1 MANKDP
7 FKSAYSE
14 QIAALVQ
21 KAQDNT
27 ANFKYDPMTDA
38 SYQALAKE
46 YARLGD
52 RANENTIAN
61 QAALT
66 GGRASSYAVS
76 AAAQAQNQY
85 NQALTD
91 KIPELERLAYDRFN
105 ADRNYGLNLLET
117 MKSLDD
123 SAFNRFTDQRNFDYQ
138 QGRDNV
144 ADQHWDKTFDYQK
157 LRDSVADS
165 HWDKNFDY
173 QKQRDNVSDSHW
185 ERNFNYQQG
194 RDSVSDS
201 HWEREYQL
209 KKDSASRA
217 GRRSGGGR
225 HGRKGRRGRGG
236 SYQEQSTQVVSYVPS
251 VAAQIAQNAVKG
263 ILTGKAKKGK
273 SVKSQ
278 TYKKAARMGYAPIAF
293 RRNTPAEARA
303 AARKAVKKIIYGDN
317 KHYVSKDPVRRAN
330 DIFNNTQ
337 MAGVNNNSDRRALYA
352 LKGLIE
358 SKKSDLLNAAWTVT
372 STPTLDP
379 KSMHQDLKRY
389 SELGY
394 IKNGMLDA
402 DKLSKD
408 ARDAFSG
415 FYKYVEK
422 TRQKAEALNYMAKE
436 AGIYKTELQYDTKA
450 GKFKRKLYLKDK
462 NGNEPREGVIEKP
475 SAGQKFAIDIAQ
487 GTLGFLADLAVGKFT
502 GVGILPVMGV
512 NAFGQGA
519 GDARAAGA
527 GIYSQ
532 WGAGLTNAGI
542 NIGTEKMW
550 STSNIMRN
558 STGRGLLDNSAE
570 KFANKMAA
578 RFAKGTAADEIRY
591 KAIKLGLAA
600 SSEGVEEFMN
610 AILQPISDRF
620 YDPDAFK
627 KIAENPTGYLADA
640 VYQGIVGTAIGGIVG
655 GPSGVNMDIELSAED
670 KEKILQA
677 GLAMSEKSSAN
688 NFARS
693 IDKNRLKGG
702 KVLNNAILDLKRKI
716 ESGRELTEHDQVL
729 LSAAKKSR
737 IRGAE
742 NVSGSFIIRSEEGL
756 NTEYDREKAS
766 VLLTQKVANREK
778 EVRKYLYEADTPKK
792 TVDELSFP
800 VARILEGTGSSA
812 DVENVLFTVDNNPA
826 LELIQNETT
835 QDLNVGMLPRMNN
848 GMIMGGARE
857 TQHFKKE
864 LNSFMGARYESNVEE
879 ILPKA
884 KDAAKKEMLA
894 SIGMKTNPEI
904 EKLFDEGAKN
914 VKEGEEFINY
924 AHAFNYFYDSGRRGL
939 DYKNLDKAIFQ
950 SELVPADIRKKIYEI
965 GKAEREN
972 NNIITNKS
980 KLPIGFKAGRVT
992 LGENVNMSNSMIN
1005 AYRTLAKS
1013 FGVEISLEE
1022 NIKDSEGNE
1031 VNGYYKNGTIHISMK
1046 SDSPVI
1052 DVLKH
1057 EVTHH
1062 IQVNSP
1068 RQYAA
1073 FKKYV
1078 LDEFYNSNLAEY
1090 ENKLNKYMND
1100 YKDISRAEAEEEL
1113 LADATDVFWKGDAD
1127 AEAAVKTLV
1136 EKNRSLGET
1145 ILKAIK
1151 STVDK
1156 LNTLSKNAINALKG
1170 EYRGKW
1176 LEELGILEK
1185 AQEMWTEALMNPE
1198 IDKFEEA
1205 VNNDDEIKFM
1215 YKGKDSEGR
1224 DVFSI
1229 SSKTKKL
1236 TKKEKRTELTERF
1249 ENGEVLNV
1257 EFDNG
1262 KGRKYTAKPHEDF
1275 AGKNFYGDKQTKS
1288 INAFNKKVNLFYEG
1302 DLSKLLQNS
1311 EYIRSGPEKKE
1322 HKNVI
1327 KWEYYK
1333 KEIVIGETPYKLLI
1347 NVQNRTDGDF
1357 IYNIKFEKIKKDQHW
1372 QAINEDSKNNA
1383 HVGIDNANLSQNDEE
1398 VKKKYQRKN
1407 SIFDIPNNQQAD
1419 SNTIK
1424 QLNKKIDALILNQ
1437 TKTKGTIPKRSSVVS
1452 YLKELITEVGS
1463 DAKAEDLRV
1472 DYHNLYKAAKSGDD
1486 ATKERLLNEI
1496 TREIVKNTYETNR
1509 VSPEIRDIQRYLKN
1523 MTISIDE
1530 DLEAEIKNRY
1540 GTFGKF
1546 KDYID
1551 GAFKIKLNKNIDR
1564 MEYAVPVDDMLSEMN
1579 ELFGDT
1585 IKVDGQS
1592 LDDVTDFVTAL
1603 ATIAEYASVKDNKV
1617 YLFDGGAN
1625 LTQYTEKEIA
1635 EYEDE
1640 LIKDVKA
1647 NLEASLGEIKSI
1659 VTYADKQEARISK
1672 LKASMKRS
1680 AMNKPEQTKSK
1691 KLISKLIND
1700 TGSKIPIEDGMRLYE
1715 EVWTA
1720 VHQATP
1726 NASAAYSAAARL
1738 SNALLNSNENNI
1750 KENLQTKKQVIDLL
1764 SVGKIYI
1771 SPELAKKLN
1780 YQELKARY
1788 GHALRF
1794 TTDINSE
1801 HTMPAEL
1808 VYDFF
1813 QNKLGE
1819 KYPELFASDASDAE
1833 EAVKNLCNA
1842 VDMVETSAETDG
1854 LINGEYKNVA
1864 SDITELI
1871 LDNAISMK
1879 PEMTYADKQ
1888 QEKLKAAVKEARN
1901 KIKERETIKRQKAEK
1916 KHEEEIAEKDKA
1928 IEELE
1933 SAIKEERESVSELK
1947 RDLRKERSELNRKSK
1962 AINSIKWYSN
1972 KLSNKLLKPTNT
1984 QFMPEE
1990 FRKSIAKVL
1999 HEMDFSTERGDA
2011 FYETHGYNKTYEN
2024 FMELKNE
2031 YRKVLEE
2038 KNDGDSTFS
2047 FVEDEDFMNQIDSV
2061 LEALKE
2067 SRLVDMDADTIE
2079 SVRDVIRGLDS
2090 IVNKHNDMLK
2100 YDQYKTISGTGNAVI
2115 NELSKKAE
2123 KNRYAGGA
2131 SAVSKFIFSRNI
2143 NPADRFAVLGGTLN
2157 KLFKEITIGF
2167 DDHAMNVKSAQNEFQ
2182 RIQEAVGEDAF
2193 NTIWEDSKV
2202 ESFKLESGKTL
2213 NLTHGQMV
2221 TLFLLSE
2228 RKQALEHIL
2237 AGGIQTAEVKPKKL
2251 GKNTVLRK
2259 SSMQREKIT
2268 HSDIINIVKSLSPEE
2283 IKCAKMIQH
2292 YLNTTVS
2299 DWGNE
2304 VSMKVWG
2311 YNKFT
2316 EENYF
2321 PIKIARETVDA
2332 NVEEAAVTKIINPGF
2347 AKKTKPSAKNAVV
2360 LDNVL
2365 SVASNHISA
2374 MSAYQALSMP
2384 LQDLE
2389 NVWNY
2394 RSYGEDGVIK
2404 GSVREAIER
2413 AYGREANEYIEKFLK
2428 DVNGNIAKSEMPI
2441 TTKIIG
2447 TAKRAAIA
2455 ANGRVAMQQPM
2466 SIVRASAVINPKYL
2480 ARSKYSRDAVKEMQ
2494 QHSGVAVWKDLGYY
2508 STDVGPSLTNAM
2520 INKENKLEKVTLDMY
2535 GFLDNMTWGK
2545 IWGACKR
2552 KVEETMN
2559 IHEGDEGY
2567 WQAVN
2572 EQFREVVYR
2581 TQVFDS
2587 VLSRS
2592 ELMRQKDVG
2601 SSVLTAFLSEPT
2613 KTLSLFI
2620 TNQQIA
2626 KQMYDEGNV
2635 AEARKLVAKQ
2645 FGWFISSAAAMA
2657 IMKSVYDAAIR
2668 HIADDD
2674 KKDKNFVERFFD
2686 ALLGENKLHTD
2697 GNLFGELNPIAML
2710 PVGKDIQSALQGY
2723 TPSRLDMSLF
2733 VKISDA
2739 YKACIDPKNSLVT
2752 KLEKVANAAGVF
2764 FGLPVDVVYR
2774 DLKGTF
2780 AYIAS
2785 IHDFFTGA
2793 NTKQDLLM
2801 DFSKIEKTYEGNKS
2815 SFKKIATDSEKY
2827 DSDTREKAAKYILE
2841 NDKEYTRER
2850 IDKETINRIKRNHN
2864 DEMDNFIKK
2873 GKNEEAEKLAK
2884 SLAARNSMLDA
2895 EEYLQQR
2902 INKVKTDQ
2910 LKKIENALMKGNV
2923 EEAEKFANKFNK
2935 MNINVQG
2942 EQYTSDVAMEK
2953 SKEWIRK
2960 EHLKGVIDGLKAQ
2973 NNLKVEKQLA
2983 KIERIDP
2990 TNVDFQREEV
3000 LYSAKQSIR
3009 YSYYPYINKALAR
3022 GDVETARVYAQKI
3035 EALYPGDRKYTADAV
3050 IKRSYKYAT
3059 RNKRKK
3065 KRR

>member
-27 ANFKYDPMTDA
+27 ANFKYDPMTDV

-52 RANENTIAN
+52 RANENTLAN

-66 GGRASSYAVS
+66 GGRASTYAVS

-105 ADRNYGLNLLET
+105 ADRNYGLNLLGT

-123 SAFNRFTDQRNFDYQ
+123 SAYNRFTDQRNFNYQ

-225 HGRKGRRGRGG
+225 HGRRGRKGRGR
-236 SYQEQSTQVVSYVPS
+236 SSQEQSTQVVSYVPS

-475 SAGQKFAIDIAQ
+475 STGQKFAIDIAQ

-502 GVGILPVMGV
+502 GVGVLPVMGV

-527 GIYSQ
+527 GIYAQ
-532 WGAGLTNAGI
+532 WGTGLTNAGI

-640 VYQGIVGTAIGGIVG
+640 AYQGIVGTAIGGIVG

-702 KVLNNAILDLKRKI
+702 KVLNNAILDLKHKI
-716 ESGRELTEHDQVL
+716 ESGRELTEHDQML

-778 EVRKYLYEADTPKK
+778 EVRKYLQDADTPKK
-792 TVDELSFP
+792 TIDELSFP

-812 DVENVLFTVDNNPA
+812 DVENVLFTADNNPA

-894 SIGMKTNPEI
+894 SIGMETNPEI

-965 GKAEREN
+965 GKAERED

-992 LGENVNMSNSMIN
+992 LGENVSMSNSMIN

-1022 NIKDSEGNE
+1022 NIKDSEDKE
-1031 VNGYYKNGTIHISMK
+1031 VNGYYKNGTIHISMR
-1046 SDSPVI
+1046 SDSPVV

-1100 YKDISRAEAEEEL
+1100 YKDISRAEAEDEL

-1136 EKNRSLGET
+1136 EKNKSLGET

-1156 LNTLSKNAINALKG
+1156 LNTLSKSVINALKG

-1249 ENGEVLNV
+1249 KNGEVLTV

-1311 EYIRSGPEKKE
+1311 EYIRPGDEKKE

-1383 HVGIDNANLSQNDEE
+1383 HVGIDSVNLSQNNEE
-1398 VKKKYQRKN
+1398 VKEKYQRKN
-1407 SIFDIPNNQQAD
+1407 NIFDIPNNQQAD
-1419 SNTIK
+1419 SNTIR

-1463 DAKAEDLRV
+1463 DVKAEDLRI

-1509 VSPEIRDIQRYLKN
+1509 ISPEIRDVQRYLKN

-1564 MEYAVPVDDMLSEMN
+1564 MEYVVPVDDMLSEMN

-1585 IKVDGQS
+1585 IKVDGRS

-1647 NLEASLGEIKSI
+1647 NLEASLGEIKPI
-1659 VTYADKQEARISK
+1659 VTYADKQEAKISK

-1680 AMNKPEQTKSK
+1680 AMDKPEQAKSK
-1691 KLISKLIND
+1691 KLINKLIND
-1700 TGSKIPIEDGMRLYE
+1700 TGSKMPAEDAMRIYE
-1715 EVWTA
+1715 EVWSA

-1819 KYPELFASDASDAE
+1819 KYPELFASDAADAE

-1999 HEMDFSTERGDA
+1999 SEMDFSTDRGDA

-2061 LEALKE
+2061 LESLKE

-2090 IVNKHNDMLK
+2090 IINKHNDMLK
-2100 YDQYKTISGTGNAVI
+2100 YDQYKTISETGNAVI
-2115 NELSKKAE
+2115 SELSKKAE

-2131 SAVSKFIFSRNI
+2131 NAVSKFIFSRNI

-2167 DDHAMNVKSAQNEFQ
+2167 DDHAMNVKGAQNEFQ
-2182 RIQEAVGEDAF
+2182 RIQEAVGEEAF
-2193 NTIWEDSKV
+2193 STIWEDSKV

-2237 AGGIQTAEVKPKKL
+2237 TGGIQTAEVKPKKL

-2259 SSMQREKIT
+2259 SSVQREKIT
-2268 HSDIINIVKSLSPEE
+2268 RSDIINIVKSLSPEE

-2394 RSYGEDGVIK
+2394 RGYGEDGVIK

-2413 AYGREANEYIEKFLK
+2413 AYGREANEYIERFLK

-2545 IWGACKR
+2545 IWGACKL
-2552 KVEETMN
+2552 KVEDTMN

-2620 TNQQIA
+2620 TNTQIA

-2635 AEARKLVAKQ
+2635 SEARKLVAKQ
-2645 FGWFISSAAAMA
+2645 FGWFVTSATAMA
-2657 IMKSVYDAAIR
+2657 VMKSVYDAAIR

-2674 KKDKNFVERFFD
+2674 KKDKNIVERFFD

-2764 FGLPVDVVYR
+2764 FGLPVDIVYR
-2774 DLKGTF
+2774 DLKGSF
-2780 AYIAS
+2780 VYLAS

-2801 DFSKIEKTYEGNKS
+2801 DFSKIEKTYKGNKGY
-2815 SFKKIATDSEKY
+2815 FKSVATDSEKY
-2827 DSDTREKAAKYILE
+2827 DSETREKAAKYILE
-2841 NDKEYTRER
+2841 NDKEYTREK

-2895 EEYLQQR
+2895 EEYLQMR

-2935 MNINVQG
+2935 MNIEVQG
-2942 EQYTSDVAMEK
+2942 ERYTSEVAMEK

-2960 EHLKGVIDGLKAQ
+2960 EYLKEVVNGLKTQ

-2990 TNVDFQREEV
+2990 TNTDFQREEV